1 MAKRLTYA
9 GVRMGL
15 SAMPTAGQSGWME
28 QQPSRQG
35 YFQETVKSH
44 CRWRKALV
52 FPRTGAMRITRQ
64 WPGLRGNVRTAL
76 TL

>member
-1 MAKRLTYA
+1 
-9 GVRMGL
+9 MGL

-35 YFQETVKSH
+35 ISRNREKSLQMAESLGISPDR
-44 CRWRKALV
+44 CYEDYQTMAR
-52 FPRTGAMRITRQ
+52 
-64 WPGLRGNVRTAL
+64 LRGNVRTAL